1 MSSAARIRRQ
11 LQSWICPVTEPTPE
25 GAKPGLFV
33 RVLRDPL
40 VHFVLGGGVLFA
52 AWTAFSPQSAPPADP
67 MRIEITDDDL
77 RQIALVWLSQ
87 GRPLP
92 SPDQMRD
99 LAQQEATQ
107 RILVREA
114 MALGLD
120 RDDEIIAR
128 RLAQKMDFLL
138 ADLATLDEPAEEELR
153 AWYDG
158 NLDLFAIPPRV
169 SFRHLYFAQD
179 ARGPDGARADA
190 EALLPT
196 LAGTGPDD
204 PGLRGLADRFM
215 FRDYYGGKSPVDVA
229 KEFGPGFAE
238 AIFTLKAGAW
248 SGPIRSGY
256 GWHLVWVDALEPG
269 HAADFEI
276 IRETVRS
283 AWLDQRYR
291 EIRDRAYAE
300 MLSRYT
306 IVVPDT
312 ETVDFRPAERFA
324 RQTPV
329 QSSVSR

>member
-1 MSSAARIRRQ
+1 VTKSMRNGTRVGLLAR
-11 LQSWICPVTEPTPE
+11 
-25 GAKPGLFV
+25 AM
-33 RVLRDPL
+33 RDPL
-40 VHFVLGGGVLFA
+40 VHFVLGGGVLFV
-52 AWTAFSPQSAPPADP
+52 AWSAFSPPSMPPTDP

-92 SPDQMRD
+92 SPDQMRE

-114 MALGLD
+114 VALGLD
-120 RDDEIIAR
+120 QDDEIIAR

-138 ADLATLDEPAEEELR
+138 ADLAKLDEPTEDELR
-153 AWYDG
+153 AWYG
-158 NLDLFAIPPRV
+158 ENLDLFAMPPRV

-179 ARGPDGARADA
+179 ARGLDGARADA

-196 LAGTGPDD
+196 LAGMGPDD
-204 PGLRGLADRFM
+204 AGLRKLADRFM

-238 AIFTLKAGAW
+238 AIFTFKEGVW

-256 GWHLVWVDALEPG
+256 GWHLVRVDALEPG
-269 HAADFEI
+269 HAADFDS
-276 IRETVRS
+276 IRDTVRS

-291 EIRDRAYAE
+291 EIRDRAYDE
-300 MLSRYT
+300 MVSRYT
-306 IVVPDT
+306 IIVPDP

-324 RQTPV
+324 NQTPMR
-329 QSSVSR
+329 SSVSR